1 MATEVVV
8 TEQIVDV
15 AVTEFSPQV
24 DPSETVV
31 TVDVFTSD
39 TTVEVN
45 QGGAIEA
52 VLTPTAI
59 KTANYSAQV
68 GDLVRADTS
77 AGGFTVTIATAVG
90 FSGSQIGVALVAGT
104 NALVI
109 ATTSGQTIGTLTP
122 SNFNL
127 LYPGETL
134 YLVSDGSNW
143 LLRD

>member
-15 AVTEFSPQV
+15 SVTEFSPHV

-31 TVDVFTSD
+31 AVDVSTEEV
-39 TTVEVN
+39 TVQVN
-45 QGGAIEA
+45 QGGALEA
-52 VLTPTAI
+52 ALTPTSI
-59 KTANYSAQV
+59 KTGTYTAQI
-68 GDLVRADTS
+68 GDLVRADTT
-77 AGGFTVTIATAVG
+77 AGGFTVTIQTAVG
-90 FSGSQIGVALVAGT
+90 FSGAQIGVALVAGT

-109 ATTSGQTIGTLTP
+109 ATTSGQTIAGLTP
-122 SNFNL
+122 ANFNL
-127 LYPGETL
+127 LYAGETL